1 MVPEL
6 SECGYRKSQLGGS
19 TPYRLVQEVGQE
31 VSSPNSHRVD
41 IIIYPGFQSLDA
53 LGAISVFSYANRQLE
68 RRGNPK
74 RYDVQVVSL
83 AKGMVLS
90 DTGIGLEASRSLS
103 KSYLPHTA
111 IIVGAYDIES
121 ALRLGGHIVEWCAW
135 AALRVSRMAALCS
148 GCFFLAEAGL
158 LDGLKATTHWSVA
171 NLLRTKYPLIE
182 VEDDAI
188 FTCTG
193 NLWTSA
199 GVTTAVDLALTF
211 VQEDCGRQIA
221 LDVARHLVVFT
232 KRSGGQSQCSANLV
246 SQMTGP
252 ASMRDLQSWVL
263 ENLDRKISVE
273 ELAKHTGV
281 SIRHFARTFRENTG
295 LTPGQFI
302 ERARLQ
308 KALGLLED
316 STLPLKTIAFHCGF
330 ASDEQMRKVFKK
342 QLSITARE
350 YRQRR
355 LKGPRSQSTTACRL
369 NRPARV
375 GSVGSPL
382 ARTATFNIPPDARAH
397 GLEAPRTPVVSSADS

>member
-1 MVPEL
+1 MYRDSHSFPEPVPTDEPVADL
-6 SECGYRKSQLGGS
+6 HGS
-19 TPYRLVQEVGQE
+19 GFADYDRRRGRLDRDIPCRLTGEVGAE
-31 VSSPNSHRVD
+31 ISSPHPHRVD

-74 RYDVQVVSL
+74 RYDVQFVSL
-83 AKGMVLS
+83 AEGMVLS
-90 DTGIGLEASRSLS
+90 DSGIGLKASRSLS
-103 KSYLPHTA
+103 KNDLPHTA
-111 IIVGAYDIES
+111 VIVGAYDIEA
-121 ALRLGGHIVEWCAW
+121 ALRHGGRIVEWCAW
-135 AALRVSRMAALCS
+135 AAPHIGRMAALYS

-171 NLLRTKYPLIE
+171 DLLQTKYPQID

-211 VQEDCGRQIA
+211 VEEDCGRQIA
-221 LDVARHLVVFT
+221 LDVARDLVVFT

-246 SQMTGP
+246 SQLTGP
-252 ASMRDLQSWVL
+252 ASMRDLQNWVL
-263 ENLDRKISVE
+263 EKLDSKISVE
-273 ELAKHTGV
+273 EMAKHSGM

-295 LTPGQFI
+295 LTPSQFV
-302 ERARLQ
+302 EQARLE

-316 STLPLKTIAFHCGF
+316 SNLPLKTIAFHCGF

-342 QLSITARE
+342 RLSITARE
-350 YRQRR
+350 YRRQRLER
-355 LKGPRSQSTTACRL
+355 T
-369 NRPARV
+369 RPQ
-375 GSVGSPL
+375 
-382 ARTATFNIPPDARAH
+382 
-397 GLEAPRTPVVSSADS
+397 